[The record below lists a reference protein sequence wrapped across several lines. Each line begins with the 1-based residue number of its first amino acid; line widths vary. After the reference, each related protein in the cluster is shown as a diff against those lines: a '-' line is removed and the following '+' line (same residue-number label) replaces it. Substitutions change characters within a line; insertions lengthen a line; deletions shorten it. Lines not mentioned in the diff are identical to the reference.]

1 MIILMNILYDRG
13 YSLIILYVKECL
25 LFILIKVKRKNL
37 KLKKIC
43 IVEGVCIFY
52 WLLIY

>member
-37 KLKKIC
+37 K
-43 IVEGVCIFY
+43 
-52 WLLIY
+52 